1 MTNKQIKE
9 LMNTLPSVTCVSY
22 DSWSEEE
29 KQLDKELS
37 CRKMINSCLCYE
49 TDFLNSEYC
58 KDYIKELG
66 MKRVKELYNEQLEH
80 FNNCIL
86 LYNVYEDSEGVT
98 YNNIIEPKEDG
109 YIHCEIVEEPIFN
122 SVIETI
128 ETYFSVKL
136 KDEYGRLFSVGL
148 SPNVNNN
155 YEEYYIGR
163 EIGIKVE
170 KTNLGIYK
178 AVDVTFFQN
187 EMEAEI

>member
-98 YNNIIEPKEDG
+98 YNSVIEPEDDG
-109 YIHCEIVEEPIFN
+109 YIHCEIAEDPILN
-122 SVIETI
+122 SAIETD
-128 ETYFSVKL
+128 ETYFTVKL
-136 KDEYGRLFSVGL
+136 KDEYGRLFRVAL

-163 EIGIKVE
+163 EIGVKVE
-170 KTNLGIYK
+170 KTNIGIYK
-178 AVDVTFFQN
+178 AVDVTFLQN